1 MACTAGVCHYSAG
14 VLYQRS
20 FLLCVHHLLLYFPIL
35 LERNSQKYQ
44 RNCFYLPQSQMNLKK
59 KPKLPPKKPKHSTKN
74 TNKKPKQQQKK
85 HPEKFTPPEKK
96 NKLSNF
102 LLVCIF
108 LLDWG
113 MGKSVHSH
121 LLGNFLGEVFGNFFL
136 KSKNPQSVH
145 VQRLFSFH
153 CVDDACKA
161 YRHK

>member
-1 MACTAGVCHYSAG
+1 MACTAEVYHYSAG

-59 KPKLPPKKPKHSTKN
+59 KPNSHPKNQSTQPKTPTKNQNSNKKSTPKNSPLLKKKKPSM
-74 TNKKPKQQQKK
+74 
-85 HPEKFTPPEKK
+85 
-96 NKLSNF
+96 
-102 LLVCIF
+102 LVCIF

-113 MGKSVHSH
+113 MRKSAHSH